1 MYGIYDMNRY
11 KTRLGY
17 SKYKINEKGCGPV
30 SLAEYLTFLFG
41 KLIHPVELNQILV
54 ENSGFMNGGEIWW
67 LRVAQIFELD
77 HEIELWDEK
86 RGHIDITKKI
96 FPAIISV
103 DGLKVEGYQT
113 HFVFGKGL
121 IRNKKDI
128 LISDPWD
135 RDIKS
140 VMEYY
145 NRGDIRESVFSYV
158 RFEIK

>member
-1 MYGIYDMNRY
+1 M
-11 KTRLGY
+11 
-17 SKYKINEKGCGPV
+17 EK
-30 SLAEYLTFLFG
+30 
-41 KLIHPVELNQILV
+41 
-54 ENSGFMNGGEIWW
+54 SGFMNGGEIWW
-67 LRVAQIFELD
+67 LRVAQIFELE

-103 DGLKVEGYQT
+103 DGMKVEGYQT

-121 IRNKKDI
+121 IRKNKDI

-140 VMEYY
+140 VMEFY
-145 NRGDIRESVFSYV
+145 NRGDIRGSVFSYI
-158 RFEIK
+158 RFTS

>member
-17 SKYKINEKGCGPV
+17 SKYKIHEKGCGV
-30 SLAEYLTFLFG
+30 VALARYLTFL
-41 KLIHPVELNQILV
+41 LDEVVHPVELNQILV

-77 HEIELWDEK
+77 HEIELWNEK
-86 RGHIDITKKI
+86 RGHIDIAKKV

-135 RDIKS
+135 EDIKS
-140 VMEYY
+140 VMEFY
-145 NRGDIRESVFSYV
+145 NRGDLRGSVFSYI
-158 RFEIK
+158 RFTS